1 MPTTQSPIRFFLL
14 APSFF
19 ASVSTPILSSKLLTL
34 SSKEMAITAQDVN
47 KLRAMTGAGMMD
59 CKKALTEADGDFE
72 AARDILRKQ
81 GQKIADKRAENET
94 SEGLVLVSVSED
106 GTTGKLVALACETES
121 VAKVANFRE
130 LAQQVLDAAVRTNAG
145 TKEDLL
151 ATKEADGLTVQEH
164 ITDLMGKIG
173 EKIDVTYATL
183 TAEKVASYIHS
194 DNKKGVLVGL
204 KNVGGADTTEV
215 GRDVAMQIVAMKPV
229 AVDKDGVDAA
239 TVEREIEIGKEQARA
254 EGKPEAMLEKI
265 AQGKLNK
272 FYKDNT
278 LLNQEFVKDNSVT
291 IAKLLD
297 NKQKGMTVTDFKRVA
312 IGA

>member
-1 MPTTQSPIRFFLL
+1 M
-14 APSFF
+14 A
-19 ASVSTPILSSKLLTL
+19 
-34 SSKEMAITAQDVN
+34 AITAADVN
-47 KLRAMTGAGMMD
+47 KLRTMTGAGMMD

-72 AARDILRKQ
+72 AARDILRKA

-94 SEGLVLVSVSED
+94 SEGFVAVAVSED
-106 GTTGKLVALACETES
+106 GTNGKLVALACETES

-130 LAQQVLDAAVRTNAG
+130 LVQRILDAAVRTNA
-145 TKEDLL
+145 TSKEELLAVKED
-151 ATKEADGLTVQEH
+151 DGMTIQEH
-164 ITDLMGKIG
+164 ITDLTGKIG
-173 EKIDVTYATL
+173 EKLDLSYVTL

-204 KNVGGADTTEV
+204 KNVGSADAAAV

-229 AVDKDGVDAA
+229 AVDKDGVDSA

-272 FYKDNT
+272 FYKEQT
-278 LLNQEFVKDNSVT
+278 LLNQEFVKDNSMT
-291 IAKLLD
+291 IAQLLD
-297 NKQKGMTVTDFKRVA
+297 SKSKGMTVSDFKRVA

>member
-1 MPTTQSPIRFFLL
+1 MRLYNLP
-14 APSFF
+14 
-19 ASVSTPILSSKLLTL
+19 LT
-34 SSKEMAITAQDVN
+34 MAAITAADVN
-47 KLRAMTGAGMMD
+47 KLRTMTGAGMMD
-59 CKKALTEADGDFE
+59 CKKALVEADGDFE

-94 SEGLVLVSVSED
+94 SEGLVLVNVSAD
-106 GTTGKLVALACETES
+106 GTSGKLVALACETES
-121 VAKVANFRE
+121 VAKVADFRT
-130 LAQQVLDAAVRTNAG
+130 LVQQILDAAVKTNAS

-151 ATKEADGLTVQEH
+151 AAKEDDGRTVQEH

-173 EKIDVTYATL
+173 EKLDVTYATL
-183 TAEKVASYIHS
+183 NAEKVASYIHS

-204 KNVGGADTTEV
+204 KNVGSADTAEV
-215 GRDVAMQIVAMKPV
+215 GRDVAMQIVAMKPI
-229 AVDKDGVDAA
+229 AVDKDGVDSAM
-239 TVEREIEIGKEQARA
+239 VEREIEIGKEQARA

-278 LLNQEFVKDNSVT
+278 LLNQEFVKDNSKT
-291 IAKLLD
+291 IAQLLD
-297 NKQKGMTVTDFKRVA
+297 GTSKGMTVSDFKRVV

>member
-1 MPTTQSPIRFFLL
+1 
-14 APSFF
+14 
-19 ASVSTPILSSKLLTL
+19 
-34 SSKEMAITAQDVN
+34 MAITAQDVN

-59 CKKALTEADGDFE
+59 CKKALTEANGDFE

-151 ATKEADGLTVQEH
+151 AAKEADGLTVQEH

-204 KNVGGADTTEV
+204 KNVGGADITEV

-229 AVDKDGVDAA
+229 AVDKEGVDSA

-297 NKQKGMTVTDFKRVA
+297 NKQKGLTVTDFKRVA